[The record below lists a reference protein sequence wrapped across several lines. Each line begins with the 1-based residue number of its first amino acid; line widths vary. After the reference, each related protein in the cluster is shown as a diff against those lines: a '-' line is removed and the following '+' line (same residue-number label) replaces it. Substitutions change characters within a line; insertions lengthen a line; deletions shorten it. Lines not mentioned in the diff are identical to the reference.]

1 MTYWDGEFSFSWDT
15 RFFLYKQHFHKQ
27 RRAEIA
33 KNEANAKQ
41 HPEAGLLLFIHI
53 FHQHYHPKIIG
64 HILKNNQKNKCV
76 CFHEIMQL
84 LIMKMKM
91 GLDMDRNIVNINNI

>member
-27 RRAEIA
+27 RQAEIA

-41 HPEAGLLLFIHI
+41 HPDPEACYLFTFFIN
-53 FHQHYHPKIIG
+53 II
-64 HILKNNQKNKCV
+64 IQK
-76 CFHEIMQL
+76 
-84 LIMKMKM
+84 
-91 GLDMDRNIVNINNI
+91 

>member
-27 RRAEIA
+27 RQAEIA

-64 HILKNNQKNKCV
+64 HILKNNQKNKC
-76 CFHEIMQL
+76 FHEIMQL